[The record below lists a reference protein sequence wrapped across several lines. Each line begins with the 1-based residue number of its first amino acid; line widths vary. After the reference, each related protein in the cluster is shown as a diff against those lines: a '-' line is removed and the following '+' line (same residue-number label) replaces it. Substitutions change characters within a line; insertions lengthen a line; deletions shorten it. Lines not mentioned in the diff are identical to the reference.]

1 MIKSS
6 LDNKTYDIIVCGAGS
21 AGVAAACSAAKAGA
35 RTLLLERHGYGGGIL
50 TAAMIHTF
58 DAIKS
63 CADNSVDIV
72 AGFARELVAEIHAL
86 GGDATRDNPPE
97 VVCVHPEMHKIAID
111 RLLARAGVDVLY
123 HACVC
128 DVLSDAGTAV
138 TANAAANT
146 ATANNRITGVEA
158 ALRDGR
164 ARFHAPVIIDGTGDA
179 ELALHAGAPFDIAPD
194 IQALT
199 CHFRLGNVAPG
210 HDWSEWE
217 TITRRALKEAHDA
230 GEIKVYGG
238 PWIIR
243 LADGE
248 ISVNATR
255 VFGNP
260 TDPSALSRAEQE
272 GRAHM
277 LQIWN
282 ILRRRA
288 PALKDSYILSGSS
301 QLHIRESRIIR
312 GEYVLTEED
321 IRACKRFDDSIAVG
335 AWPVDIH
342 PVTGFSGV
350 HPHKENPFAPYE
362 IPYRCLVPLAVDG
375 LLVAGKP
382 ISTTHRAHGSTRV
395 PGTSLATG
403 QAAGVAA
410 TLCARDGTPPRA
422 LDAKKLR
429 AALLNQNAIVS
440 AA

>member
-1 MIKSS
+1 MIAST
-6 LDNKTYDIIVCGAGS
+6 LDNKKYDVIVCGAGS

-35 RTLLLERHGYGGGIL
+35 RTLLLERHSYGGGIL

-63 CADNSVDIV
+63 CADNSVEIV

-97 VVCVHPEMHKIAID
+97 VVCVHPEMQKIAID

-128 DVLSDAGTAV
+128 DVLLDAAG
-138 TANAAANT
+138 
-146 ATANNRITGVEA
+146 NRATGVEA

-179 ELALHAGAPFDIAPD
+179 ELALYAGAPFDIAPD
-194 IQALT
+194 VQALT
-199 CHFRLGNVAPG
+199 YHFRLGNVAPG
-210 HDWSEWE
+210 HNWSDWEN
-217 TITRRALKEAHDA
+217 ITRRALKEAQDA

-248 ISVNATR
+248 ISVNSTR

-260 TDPSALSRAEQE
+260 VNPVELSRAEQE

-288 PALKDSYILSGSS
+288 PELKDSYILSGAS
-301 QLHIRESRIIR
+301 QLHIRESRIVR
-312 GEYVLTEED
+312 GEYVLAEED
-321 IRACKRFDDSIAVG
+321 IRSCKRFDDSIAVG

-342 PVTGFSGV
+342 PTTGFSGV

-375 LLVAGKP
+375 LLIAGKP

-410 TLCARDGTPPRA
+410 ALCVRNNTIPRA
-422 LDAKKLR
+422 LDAEKLR
-429 AALLNQNAIVS
+429 DELLGQNAIVS
-440 AA
+440 IARK

>member
-1 MIKSS
+1 MISSPLDGKSF
-6 LDNKTYDIIVCGAGS
+6 DVIVAGAGS
-21 AGVAAACSAAKAGA
+21 AGSAAACSAARAGA

-63 CADNSVDIV
+63 CADNDVEVV
-72 AGFARELVAEIHAL
+72 AGFARELLTEISAL
-86 GGDATRDNPPE
+86 GGDATADNPSEALTIHPE
-97 VVCVHPEMHKIAID
+97 VYKVAID
-111 RLLARAGVDVLY
+111 RLLARADVDVLY
-123 HACVC
+123 HAHVC
-128 DVLSDAGTAV
+128 DALLDDSRV
-138 TANAAANT
+138 
-146 ATANNRITGVEA
+146 IGVEA

-164 ARFHAPVIIDGTGDA
+164 ARFRAPVVVDGTGDA
-179 ELALHAGAPFDIAPD
+179 EIAFYAGAAFDLAPD
-194 IQALT
+194 LQALT
-199 CHFRLGNVAPG
+199 CHFRLGNIAPG
-210 HDWSEWE
+210 RTWRDWEE
-217 TITRRALKEAHDA
+217 ITRRAMQAAHAA
-230 GEIKVYGG
+230 GEIKIFGG

-255 VFGNP
+255 VYGNP
-260 TDPSALSRAEQE
+260 VDAAQVSAAEQE
-272 GRAHM
+272 GRAQM

-288 PALKDSYILSGSS
+288 PELANSYILSGAS

-312 GEYVLTEED
+312 GGYVLTEDD
-321 IRACKRFDDSIAVG
+321 IKTTVRFPDSIAVG

-342 PVTGFSGV
+342 PTNGYVGV
-350 HPHKENPFAPYE
+350 HPHKENPPVPYE
-362 IPYRCLVPLAVDG
+362 IPFRCLVPQAVDG

-410 TLCARDGTPPRA
+410 ALSARAGGNVRD
-422 LDAKKLR
+422 LDVHLLR
-429 AALLNQNAIVS
+429 AALREQCAIVS
-440 AA
+440 VPGTDAARAT

>member
-1 MIKSS
+1 MIYSS
-6 LDNKTYDIIVCGAGS
+6 IDNKKYDVIVCGAGS
-21 AGVAAACSAAKAGA
+21 AGVAAACSAARAGA
-35 RTLLLERHGYGGGIL
+35 RVLLLERHGYGGGIL

-63 CADNSVDIV
+63 CVDETEDVV
-72 AGFARELVAEIHAL
+72 AGFARDLVDEIHAL
-86 GGDATRDNPPE
+86 GGAATPDNPPE
-97 VVCVHPEMHKIAID
+97 VVSVHPEMQKIAID
-111 RLLARAGVDVLY
+111 RLLARAGVDVLW

-128 DVLSDAGTAV
+128 GVLNDGNRV
-138 TANAAANT
+138 TG
-146 ATANNRITGVEA
+146 IEA

-164 ARFHAPVIIDGTGDA
+164 ARFHAPAIIDGTGDA
-179 ELALHAGAPFDIAPD
+179 EIAFHAGTPFDIAPD
-194 IQALT
+194 LQPLT
-199 CHFRLGNVAPG
+199 YHFRLGNIVTAPNWS
-210 HDWSEWE
+210 DWED
-217 TITRRALKEAHDA
+217 IMRRALKEAQGA

-248 ISVNATR
+248 ISVNSTR

-260 TDPSALSRAEQE
+260 VNPAELSHAEQE

-282 ILRRRA
+282 VLRRRV
-288 PALKDSYILSGSS
+288 PELKDSYILSGAS
-301 QLHIRESRIIR
+301 QLHIRESRIVR

-321 IRACKRFDDSIAVG
+321 IRSCRRFDDSIAVG

-342 PVTGFSGV
+342 PADGFSGV
-350 HPHKENPFAPYE
+350 HPHKENPLAPYE
-362 IPYRCLVPLAVDG
+362 IPYRCLVPLDIDG
-375 LLVAGKP
+375 LLIAGKP

-410 TLCARDGTPPRA
+410 ALCVSGNTTPRA
-422 LDAKKLR
+422 LDSKKLR
-429 AALLNQNAIVS
+429 GELLAQNAIVS
-440 AA
+440 ITRK